1 MVYDLSNEIHRQLF
15 SKRAERLLERRGVVE
30 LCEKQQRTIRQ
41 NDYLHLLLGALAL
54 ETGTTLAYAKEQYYK
69 REANAALFVRV
80 RRDEWLQK
88 DVEVLRSSRD
98 LTKEEMTFS
107 IQRLKMWAD
116 SNGFCLPD
124 ESDEAI
130 LREIKLQ
137 MAIAQQYL

>member
-1 MVYDLSNEIHRQLF
+1 MVYDLSNDIHRQLF

-54 ETGTTLAYAKEQYYK
+54 ETGTTLAYTKEQYYK

-124 ESDEAI
+124 ESDEAV